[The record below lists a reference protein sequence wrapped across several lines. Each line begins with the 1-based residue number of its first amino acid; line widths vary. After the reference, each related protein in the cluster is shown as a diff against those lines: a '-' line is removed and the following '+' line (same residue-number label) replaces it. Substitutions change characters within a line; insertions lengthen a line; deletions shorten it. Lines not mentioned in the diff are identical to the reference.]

1 MNPLITSIKKHTDG
15 SVEEIVKFMILKG
28 IISYTSIT
36 HAEIYQTYSS
46 LLEQY
51 TIKKE
56 PKARMKAAY
65 DTSIEHKIALS
76 TVYEIKKE
84 FKDLV

>member
-1 MNPLITSIKKHTDG
+1 MKPLIAVVAKHTDG
-15 SVEEIVKFMILKG
+15 SIEAVLKFLITQGML
-28 IISYTSIT
+28 SYTSVT
-36 HAEIYQTYSS
+36 HAEIYQTYST
-46 LLEQY
+46 LLMQY

-56 PKARMKAAY
+56 PKAKMKAAY

-84 FKDLV
+84 FKDLI